1 MDRLERDAATD
12 EIADLEQPVR
22 RRDSRRGEQ
31 IVVEEP
37 ETDIWSRMMLEVLSV
52 LVPEGL
58 L

>member
-1 MDRLERDAATD
+1 VAGG
-12 EIADLEQPVR
+12 
-22 RRDSRRGEQ
+22 GEV
-31 IVVEEP
+31 IVEEP